1 MLCPTTND
9 SVASLATAKCATWA
23 GIHPL
28 PVPVMRHQPSLWR
41 IHNRELEASTDIRA
55 ILAADEIQ
63 RARRIRDKTH
73 ARDFAVSR
81 AALRL
86 ILGELTGREPA
97 SLSFVT
103 NPFGKPYLANPE
115 SPLCFNLSHAS
126 PWTLIAVIPGCSIG
140 VDIEE
145 YDFDLNPLE
154 TGSVVLTRQELLKL
168 GSLHGP
174 LRYRMFYRLWTAKEA
189 VLKMLGVGFSMHP
202 QQIDVLDALHG
213 NKQVSVSLPDER
225 AIATR
230 YELSPLNIADGY
242 AAAVAV
248 GSGFSK
254 PASFRENMSETN
266 PRLNNG

>member
-1 MLCPTTND
+1 MTTD
-9 SVASLATAKCATWA
+9 SAIRLATAKRVAGA

-28 PVPVMRHQPSLWR
+28 PVPVMRHQPRLWR
-41 IHNRELEASTDIRA
+41 IHHRELEASTDIGA

-73 ARDFAVSR
+73 AREFAASR

-86 ILGELTGREPA
+86 ILGELTGSPPT
-97 SLSFVT
+97 SLSFAT
-103 NPFGKPYLANPE
+103 NPFGKLYLDAPAP
-115 SPLCFNLSHAS
+115 PLEFNLSHAS
-126 PWTLIAVIPGCSIG
+126 PWTLIAVIPDRSIG

-145 YDFDLNPLE
+145 YDFDLDPLE

-174 LRYRMFYRLWTAKEA
+174 LRHRMFYRLWTAKEA
-189 VLKMLGVGFSMHP
+189 VLKMLGAGFSMHP

-213 NKQVSVSLPDER
+213 DKQASVSAPNQH
-225 AIATR
+225 ATSTR
-230 YELSPLNIADGY
+230 YELSPLSIADGY

-248 GSGFSK
+248 G
-254 PASFRENMSETN
+254 
-266 PRLNNG
+266 